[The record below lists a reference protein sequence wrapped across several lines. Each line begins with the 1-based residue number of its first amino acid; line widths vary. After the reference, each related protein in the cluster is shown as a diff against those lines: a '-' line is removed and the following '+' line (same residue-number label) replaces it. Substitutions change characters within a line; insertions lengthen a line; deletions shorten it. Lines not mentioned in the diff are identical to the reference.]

1 MYKGVYPWPLEKR
14 FCNLLCM
21 QLFSK
26 GVRTEVLDIHTWEL
40 DVHQSADIT
49 IKDRWTEKKNLVWD
63 NLPIVFLFRH
73 LPWKSVINIL
83 HNDNNANVHHLS
95 DMRTEAKLSKVQ
107 WEQNCSKNKGFPDS
121 HFPLFSVTSFPL
133 LSFVKRRRNKQQRW
147 VQTNTFS
154 QLDHNNVLKSL

>member
-1 MYKGVYPWPLEKR
+1 MNR
-14 FCNLLCM
+14 
-21 QLFSK
+21 
-26 GVRTEVLDIHTWEL
+26 
-40 DVHQSADIT
+40 
-49 IKDRWTEKKNLVWD
+49 KKNLVWD

-107 WEQNCSKNKGFPDS
+107 WEQNCGKNKGFPDS

-154 QLDHNNVLKSL
+154 QLDHNRVNFNSKIKSVHQKQWGIEIMVRWRFISDQLFST